1 VLTASAVCASAQAVP
16 TTLNYQGRLTDN
28 TPAQTPV
35 SATVHLRAPFRHLPR
50 VLVQSVECL
59 RRAFDFVRRD
69 VRWRVG
75 LDAQLATVGKGV
87 VP

>member
-1 VLTASAVCASAQAVP
+1 MFDADELALARV
-16 TTLNYQGRLTDN
+16 NRY
-28 TPAQTPV
+28 
-35 SATVHLRAPFRHLPR
+35 R
-50 VLVQSVECL
+50 VLL
-59 RRAFDFVRRD
+59 DRADVAARMERVRGATAAAAAPPD